1 MLGIIS
7 RRRKAKHDML
17 QTLFRTF
24 GIVKAAG
31 LVASAFIRV
40 VVIFPLVG
48 PAVRLRQISAWSA
61 KVLALFGLRL
71 VTTGLPNH
79 QNPLPRLIA
88 ANHVSWLDIIVIWAT
103 TDTVFVAKTEVGHW
117 PVIGGLARRLGV
129 IFIDRSKRSDALAAG
144 KAVGVAL
151 SAGRSVCIFP
161 EGTSTEGRKLQPFH
175 SALFQAAIITGAPVQ
190 PIAIRYF
197 RTSGS
202 RATEAAFTGDMS
214 LVQSM
219 WRLSS
224 ADPIDIDLGF
234 LTPISSH
241 GHDRRTLARQAH
253 EVIAWRLR
261 DPMPRPLSI
270 SMEGRVVDADA
281 LVDDIRA
288 DSPLMIR

>member
-1 MLGIIS
+1 MLE
-7 RRRKAKHDML
+7 
-17 QTLFRTF
+17 TLFRIF
-24 GIVKAAG
+24 GIVQAAG

-40 VVIFPLVG
+40 LVIFPLVG

-79 QNPLPRLIA
+79 QNPSPRLIV
-88 ANHVSWLDIIVIWAT
+88 ANHVSWLDIIAIWAT
-103 TDTVFVAKTEVGHW
+103 TDTVFVAKTEVGRW

-129 IFIDRSKRSDALAAG
+129 IFVDRSRRSDALIAG
-144 KAVGVAL
+144 KAVGAAL

-161 EGTSTEGRKLQPFH
+161 EGTSTEGRELQPFH
-175 SALFQAAIITGAPVQ
+175 SALFQAAIITGTPVH

-219 WRLSS
+219 WQLSG

-234 LTPISSH
+234 LPPISSH
-241 GHDRRTLARQAH
+241 GHDRRTLAQQAH
-253 EVIAWRLR
+253 ELIDRRLR
-261 DPMPRPLSI
+261 DPMPRPLPISI
-270 SMEGRVVDADA
+270 EDRVVDADA
-281 LVDDIRA
+281 LACDMRA

>member
-7 RRRKAKHDML
+7 RRCKAEPDML
-17 QTLFRTF
+17 QTLIRIF
-24 GIVKAAG
+24 GIVRAAG

-48 PAVRLRQISAWSA
+48 PAARFRQISAWSA

-79 QNPLPRLIA
+79 QNPSPRLIV
-88 ANHVSWLDIIVIWAT
+88 ANHVSWLDIIAIWAT

-129 IFIDRSKRSDALAAG
+129 IFVDRSKRSDAVNAG
-144 KAVGVAL
+144 KAVGAAL
-151 SAGRSVCIFP
+151 SAGRSVCVFP
-161 EGTSTEGRKLQPFH
+161 EGTSTEGRGLQPFH
-175 SALFQAAIITGAPVQ
+175 SALFQAAITTGAPVQ

-197 RTSGS
+197 RPSGS
-202 RATEAAFTGDMS
+202 LATEAAYTGDMS

-219 WRLSS
+219 WQLSG
-224 ADPIDIDLGF
+224 ADPIDIDIGF
-234 LTPISSH
+234 LPPISSH

-253 EVIAWRLR
+253 EQIGWRLR
-261 DPMPRPLSI
+261 DPMPRRLPI
-270 SMEGRVVDADA
+270 SMQGRVVDADER
-281 LVDDIRA
+281 LVDMQSDN
-288 DSPLMIR
+288 PLMIR